1 MTWCLRRYHLFFTF
15 FWQISHWS
23 SLPTV
28 CIFSICCK
36 KVRYISCYP
45 IDKLKSLK
53 VAIRWNINFTVA
65 KTTLESLIPVCH
77 SVIKPLWP
85 KIQRLRFIWYLFCI
99 YQCLLC
105 LLAVIP
111 ISYLI
116 CFWQLLR
123 LFGLFKFWKD
133 GDEGGSEGGDGKG
146 GMIHFKLFER
156 FVSWQTDIDD
166 CGVAFATEK
175 HEIFPDLLQVELVAE
190 HPLTVLTH
198 PRLPRLPWGPQ
209 QCCHLV
215 WTQQS
220 CHLICCTWTVHGLK
234 ITTWLMRP
242 WFSVAKAT

>member
-1 MTWCLRRYHLFFTF
+1 MEHRDEWHDVSADTICFSPFSGK
-15 FWQISHWS
+15 SHIEALCQQCAYS
-23 SLPTV
+23 V
-28 CIFSICCK
+28 YAAK

-65 KTTLESLIPVCH
+65 KATLESLIPVCH

-133 GDEGGSEGGDGKG
+133 GDEGGDGKG
-146 GMIHFKLFER
+146 GMIHFKLFENY
-156 FVSWQTDIDD
+156 I
-166 CGVAFATEK
+166 
-175 HEIFPDLLQVELVAE
+175 LY
-190 HPLTVLTH
+190 
-198 PRLPRLPWGPQ
+198 
-209 QCCHLV
+209 
-215 WTQQS
+215 
-220 CHLICCTWTVHGLK
+220 
-234 ITTWLMRP
+234 
-242 WFSVAKAT
+242 